1 MTVAMLEAAT
11 VEESGGNSRF
21 AGGVMRFA
29 YSSVEDLRK
38 ITDIPDDEAKNTDW
52 DSNTVEEF
60 YDDLYRV
67 TSYRTDPDLSEA
79 LITKSLEGM
88 VWLRTQGA
96 KFVPNYGAQS
106 AIVNGKR
113 KFFGRFPLTVSGG
126 GAGLVED
133 LTRTAVKK
141 GVEIFYETRA
151 ISLIYDGERVL
162 GVRAKRQGKPVEY
175 RARAVVLA
183 CGGFEANPEWRT
195 RYLGPGWELAKVR
208 GTRHNLGEGLKM
220 ALEIGACPYGNWSG
234 RHAVSWERHAP
245 EFGVVE
251 RSHDPYRHSYP
262 LSIMIN
268 AEGKRF
274 VDEGA
279 DFYNYTY
286 AKYGGE
292 VLKQTGQFAY
302 QVFDA
307 RVKPLL
313 KKEYSGRNVTRFTAN
328 TLEELAG
335 KLEGVDPQAFLNT
348 VRAYNA
354 AVRTDVPFNHAV
366 RDGRCT
372 AGIEPPKSN
381 WANPLDTP
389 PFEAYG
395 VTCGITFTFGG
406 LRINPETGQVLDL
419 GYAPI
424 PGLYAA
430 GEMVGGI
437 FYFNYPAGTGLVS
450 GLVFGG
456 VMDAFPGLVVMLP
469 QAGGAFPWLIG
480 RFDRGVEVRKEL
492 AHMKQPAS
500 AYLRRFYYD
509 TVSHHPLIMKFLT
522 ELVGTD
528 RVVLGSDYHQ
538 DMGCE
543 RPVEFVASIPGL
555 TAQERRLIL
564 SENAKRLLR
573 L

>member
-1 MTVAMLEAAT
+1 MNAVQPFDVVVVGKGNAALCAALSARDTGVTVAMLEAAS
-11 VEESGGNSRF
+11 VDESGGNSRF
-21 AGGVMRFA
+21 AGGVMRFT
-29 YSSVEDLRK
+29 YSSVEDLK
-38 ITDIPDDEAKNTDW
+38 KLTEIADDAAKNTDW

-67 TSYRTDPDLSEA
+67 TSYRTDPDLSET

-88 VWLRTQGA
+88 VWLRSQGA

-113 KFFGRFPLTVSGG
+113 KFFGRFPITVNGG

-133 LTRTAVKK
+133 LTRTAAKK
-141 GVEIFYETRA
+141 GIEIFYETRA

-162 GVRAKRQGKPVEY
+162 GVRAKRQGKPVEF

-183 CGGFEANPEWRT
+183 CGGFEANPEWRA

-208 GTRHNLGEGLKM
+208 GTRFNMGDGLKM
-220 ALEIGACPYGNWSG
+220 ALDIGACPYGNWSG

-245 EFGVVE
+245 EFGEVS

-268 AEGKRF
+268 AEGRRF

-286 AKYGGE
+286 AKYGAE

-307 RVKPLL
+307 KVKPLL
-313 KKEYSGRNVTRFTAN
+313 KKEYSGRNVTRFTGN

-354 AVRTDVPFNHAV
+354 AVRTEVPFDHAA

-372 AGIEPPKSN
+372 VGIEPRKSN
-381 WANPLDTP
+381 WANRLDTP

-406 LRINPETGQVLDL
+406 LRIHHETGQVLDL
-419 GYAPI
+419 GYQPL

-450 GLVFGG
+450 GLVFGRI
-456 VMDAFPGLVVMLP
+456 
-469 QAGGAFPWLIG
+469 AGSGAAAAA
-480 RFDRGVEVRKEL
+480 RAV
-492 AHMKQPAS
+492 
-500 AYLRRFYYD
+500 
-509 TVSHHPLIMKFLT
+509 
-522 ELVGTD
+522 
-528 RVVLGSDYHQ
+528 
-538 DMGCE
+538 
-543 RPVEFVASIPGL
+543 
-555 TAQERRLIL
+555 
-564 SENAKRLLR
+564 
-573 L
+573 